1 MTDCV
6 DLVREI
12 ASQKLLSGY
21 KERLVFYLGRPY
33 SSCYYPI
40 LLLDWIIMQPK
51 GGFSPLPSYIYQFII
66 KSLDFCLDN

>member
-21 KERLVFYLGRPY
+21 KERLQ
-33 SSCYYPI
+33 S
-40 LLLDWIIMQPK
+40 Q
-51 GGFSPLPSYIYQFII
+51 
-66 KSLDFCLDN
+66 

>member
-21 KERLVFYLGRPY
+21 KERLVFYLGDPTHPAIIQ
-33 SSCYYPI
+33 SCY
-40 LLLDWIIMQPK
+40 WIIMQPK

-66 KSLDFCLDN
+66 KCLNFCLDN

>member
-1 MTDCV
+1 MTDYV
-6 DLVREI
+6 DLMREI

-40 LLLDWIIMQPK
+40 LLLDNHAITSRNQ
-51 GGFSPLPSYIYQFII
+51 LR
-66 KSLDFCLDN
+66 